1 MKRPRRKTSSQKATD
16 KVEKRKEEQYQGMSI
31 RGIINKNKQ
40 KEQEEEKNRTTNT
53 GLTNSIPKINA
64 TNQPTQEEVQKITAT
79 YAAGTT
85 GIPEI
90 FDSSKYNSMTEI
102 KQSGNV
108 KEGHLKE
115 VLLSD
120 VQQQEPIKAE
130 NVNINTNNPS
140 TNIDTNS
147 SQPSPSISNVEPNIE
162 ERAAMLRGS
171 KEVGPLEQDLES
183 NNNNSR
189 QKEGGGKEKHDER
202 EVVDEA
208 SSPIISPKYTTSSWL
223 ELANT
228 WTNLYIESAKNAGRM
243 TEYWLDLFSKP
254 WFVGYKRKDKVK
266 VE

>member
-1 MKRPRRKTSSQKATD
+1 
-16 KVEKRKEEQYQGMSI
+16 
-31 RGIINKNKQ
+31 
-40 KEQEEEKNRTTNT
+40 
-53 GLTNSIPKINA
+53 
-64 TNQPTQEEVQKITAT
+64 
-79 YAAGTT
+79 
-85 GIPEI
+85 
-90 FDSSKYNSMTEI
+90 MTEI

-108 KEGHLKE
+108 KEGRLKE

-130 NVNINTNNPS
+130 NVNISTNNPS
-140 TNIDTNS
+140 TNIDINT
-147 SQPSPSISNVEPNIE
+147 SQPSPSISNVEPSIE

-183 NNNNSR
+183 NNNNNNSR
-189 QKEGGGKEKHDER
+189 QKEGGGKEKQGEK

-208 SSPIISPKYTTSSWL
+208 SSPIMSPKYTTSSWL

-254 WFVGYKRKDKVK
+254 
-266 VE
+266 